1 MLIIRQNAQ
10 IRLAICC
17 LDLSINGAVIGRRR
31 GYGRL
36 LLKKK
41 KFGLKFRKFH
51 VPIRTVHSGCTDP
64 T

>member
-31 GYGRL
+31 GYERL

-41 KFGLKFRKFH
+41 K
-51 VPIRTVHSGCTDP
+51 IRFEISEIPRAH
-64 T
+64 